1 MKSQVL
7 ISLEKKTNL
16 RYEMVLLL
24 EILFNIIDS
33 DLLYSGFLSGRF
45 DCRCKH
51 FIFYPI
57 STERKWVYTN

>member
-33 DLLYSGFLSGRF
+33 VL
-45 DCRCKH
+45 
-51 FIFYPI
+51 II
-57 STERKWVYTN
+57 